1 MRWVLF
7 LWYTTVMKRI
17 VDEHEWQEIAEGLL
31 DFAVEKKS
39 ETNATIITLSGT
51 LGAGKTTFTKALA
64 KVLGIKSRVSSPTFI
79 LMKFF
84 VLPKRALWKQL
95 IHIDAYR
102 LEKPEEMVALG
113 WEAYAKNPD
122 NLIVI
127 EWPEQIKK
135 LLPKGVISVKLA
147 YVGNRRSISF

>member
-1 MRWVLF
+1 
-7 LWYTTVMKRI
+7 MKRI
-17 VDEHEWQEIAEGLL
+17 VDEHEWQEVADELLNLAE
-31 DFAVEKKS
+31 KNKS
-39 ETNATIITLSGT
+39 ETGATIITLSGT
-51 LGAGKTTFTKALA
+51 LGAGKTTFTKAFA
-64 KVLGIKSRVSSPTFI
+64 KVLGVKSRVSSPTFI

-84 VLPKRALWKQL
+84 ALPKDAPWKQL

-102 LEKPEEMVALG
+102 LEKPEEILAIG
-113 WEAYAKNPD
+113 WEDYAIDSD
-122 NLIVI
+122 NLMVI